1 MTSGN
6 ANLGATIQ
14 PTWTIFI
21 DNFSIGVEEW
31 ILEPDLNYF
40 AVDVVDPTHG
50 ISTSGTYFIH
60 DGQIVSTTH
69 SGMSGGYRCYYTPS
83 GVYSDGTINLTMHAE
98 NTVNEVRELT
108 FHLLYGYNLEFE
120 KLIDWG
126 PKTEVVTTIQA
137 SNLAFC
143 PNTEG
148 DSFYFETEELPSY
161 DLGAFIEGVVKHV
174 DLGATIYPQSTFFFY
189 DRTYTITVSGVKDFH
204 GNIMD
209 TYTFS
214 FRVENPI

>member
-14 PTWTIFI
+14 PTWTILI
-21 DNFSIGVEEW
+21 DNFSMGVEEW
-31 ILEPDLNYF
+31 ISESDLSYF
-40 AVDVVDPTHG
+40 AVDVVDSTYG

-60 DGQIVSTTH
+60 DGQVVSTTH
-69 SGMSGGYRCYYTPS
+69 SGMPGGYRCYYTPS

-98 NTVNEVRELT
+98 NTANEVRELT
-108 FHLLYGYNLEFE
+108 FHLLCGYNLEFE
-120 KLIDWG
+120 ELIDWG
-126 PKTEVVTTIQA
+126 PKTEVVTTVQA

-148 DSFYFETEELPSY
+148 DAFYFETKDLYSC
-161 DLGAFIEGVVKHV
+161 DLGAIIYPIGSA
-174 DLGATIYPQSTFFFY
+174 DLGATIYPQSTAFFY
-189 DRTYTITVSGVKDFH
+189 GQTYTITVSGVKDYH